1 MAMVGYAGEPVDSL
15 DPVMQQAFRAPSG
28 AN

>member
-1 MAMVGYAGEPVDSL
+1 MATVGYAGEPVDSL
-15 DPVMQQAFRAPSG
+15 DPVMQQAIRAQAG